1 MAHAQ
6 QDAAF
11 GIQPQASSELSVQEQ
26 KTQVIIIGG
35 GLSGLQAAHDLQAAG
50 ISCLILE
57 ARDRVGGKLWSV
69 PLGPEKGY
77 VELGGAWTNDVNQPM
92 VTALV
97 KKFGL
102 EMVTQNIVGDCL
114 LEDHGRFLY
123 GSAPPSLMNQLSH
136 EDKIA
141 FAEIRS
147 RVEALCH
154 TVHVAELGQ
163 SLTKHGDMN
172 MDDFAVSMGASEIVR
187 RLVNIWTAA
196 MLGVDSNQ
204 VSAVFFMHYCQAG
217 GGLIQMRSD
226 DRGGG
231 QSMRFRHGTQSLC
244 YGLRNGLKPETVI
257 CSIPVQTIDQDI
269 GSGCLVIARDGRRFR
284 SERIISTVPSVFLNQ
299 INISPPLSADKQ
311 WLSTHSK
318 LGFYAK
324 VFLVYSE
331 PWWRKLGLCGLAQGL
346 SGPVALTRD
355 ASSDEDGL
363 FALICFV
370 VGQRGAEWAQKDAN
384 ERLNEV
390 IAHVDRI
397 YGADIPRPLE
407 TREQI
412 WNHEEFSQGA
422 PCPVVPAS
430 CLKSLSQ
437 DQWRPEG
444 YIHFAG
450 TETSTVWKGYM
461 EGALVSGSR
470 AAGEVINIL
479 SRN

>member
-1 MAHAQ
+1 MALNLENASSST
-6 QDAAF
+6 
-11 GIQPQASSELSVQEQ
+11 QPQTFSADQEQ
-26 KTQVIIIGG
+26 KSQVIIIGG
-35 GLSGLQAAHDLQAAG
+35 GLSGLQAAHDLQGAG
-50 ISCLILE
+50 ISCIILE

-77 VELGGAWTNDVNQPM
+77 VELGGAWTNDVNQPR

-97 KKFGL
+97 KRFGL
-102 EMVTQNIVGDCL
+102 EMVKQNIVGDCIM
-114 LEDHGRFLY
+114 EDHGRFPY
-123 GSAPPSLMNQLSH
+123 GSDPPLS
-136 EDKIA
+136 EEEKATFAKI
-141 FAEIRS
+141 RN

-154 TVHVAELGQ
+154 TVKATELGQ
-163 SLTKHGDMN
+163 SLTKHGYLS
-172 MDDFAVSMGASEIVR
+172 MDELAISMGASDIVR
-187 RLVNIWTAA
+187 RLINIWTAA
-196 MLGVDSNQ
+196 MLGVESDQ
-204 VSAVFFMHYCQAG
+204 VSAVFFLHYCQAG

-244 YGLRNGLKPETVI
+244 HGLRRELKPDTVI
-257 CSIPVQTIDQDI
+257 CSAPVQRIEQDLN
-269 GSGCLVIARDGRRFR
+269 SGCVAVTRDGRRFR
-284 SERIISTVPSVFLNQ
+284 CERIISTVPSVFLNQ
-299 INISPPLSADKQ
+299 ITFSPSLSTDKYWLSA
-311 WLSTHSK
+311 HSK

-324 VFLVYSE
+324 VFLIYSE

-370 VGQRGAEWAQKDAN
+370 VGERGAEWARLDADD
-384 ERLNEV
+384 RLTEV
-390 IAHVDRI
+390 VAHVDRI
-397 YGADIPRPLE
+397 YGANIPRPLE

-412 WNHEEFSQGA
+412 WNKEEFSQGA
-422 PCPVVPAS
+422 PCPVVPSS

-461 EGALVSGSR
+461 EGALASGSR
-470 AAGEVINIL
+470 AAGEIIDIL
-479 SRN
+479 STN

>member
-1 MAHAQ
+1 MAPDQ
-6 QDAAF
+6 QDATF
-11 GIQPQASSELSVQEQ
+11 GIQPQISSKSSIQEQ

-69 PLGPEKGY
+69 PLGHEKGY
-77 VELGGAWTNDVNQPM
+77 IELGGAWTNDVNQPM

-102 EMVTQNIVGDCL
+102 EMVTQNIIGDCIM
-114 LEDHGRFLY
+114 EDHGRFLY
-123 GSAPPSLMNQLSH
+123 GSDPPLSQ
-136 EDKIA
+136 EDQAI

-154 TVHVAELGQ
+154 TVKATELGQ

-172 MDDFAVSMGASEIVR
+172 MDDFAVSMGASDIVR
-187 RLVNIWTAA
+187 RLINIWTAA
-196 MLGVDSNQ
+196 MLGVESNQ

-226 DRGGG
+226 GRGGG

-244 YGLRNGLKPETVI
+244 YGLRNGLKPKTVI
-257 CSIPVQTIDQDI
+257 CSTPVQAIEQDI
-269 GSGCLVIARDGRRFR
+269 SSGCLAIARDGRRFR
-284 SERIISTVPSVFLNQ
+284 SERIISTVPSVFLSQ
-299 INISPPLSADKQ
+299 INISPPLSADKC

-331 PWWRKLGLCGLAQGL
+331 PWWRKLGLCGLAQGFG
-346 SGPVALTRD
+346 GPVALTRD

-370 VGQRGAEWAQKDAN
+370 IGERGAEWAQKNATD
-384 ERLNEV
+384 RLDEV

-412 WNHEEFSQGA
+412 WNNEEFSQGA

-430 CLKSLSQ
+430 CLRSLSQ

-450 TETSTVWKGYM
+450 TETSLVWKGYM
-461 EGALVSGSR
+461 EGALVSGRR
-470 AAGEVINIL
+470 AAGEIIDIFSTNQAAQ
-479 SRN
+479 